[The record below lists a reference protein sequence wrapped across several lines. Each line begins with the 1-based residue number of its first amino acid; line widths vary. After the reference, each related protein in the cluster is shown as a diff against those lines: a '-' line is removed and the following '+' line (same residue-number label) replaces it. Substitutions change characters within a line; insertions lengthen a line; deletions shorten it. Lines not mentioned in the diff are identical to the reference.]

1 MGFYFVAQVLLE
13 GCSLT
18 SLTAA
23 GKASG
28 CQALDRV
35 SNLPL
40 LNLIRD
46 SKHISFG
53 LTQIF
58 PSALEGCFPLKFT
71 LHSVN

>member
-1 MGFYFVAQVLLE
+1 MGFDSVAQVLLE

-23 GKASG
+23 GRASG

-40 LNLIRD
+40 LKLIRN
-46 SKHISFG
+46 SQHISLG

-58 PSALEGCFPLKFT
+58 PSALEARFPLKFT
-71 LHSVN
+71 LYSVN